1 LGLVLLFK
9 LESFGLFLQSDLLQ
23 SFCLLLKSLLLP
35 FRLYLQSSIC
45 LFFHKALT
53 LLQQVLL
60 GLFNQ
65 SFCGVGVALASME
78 FVDDFFVQPWG
89 EAGIELVLQGVSEE
103 SLRFK
108 DLIGVGF
115 EVL

>member
-1 LGLVLLFK
+1 
-9 LESFGLFLQSDLLQ
+9 
-23 SFCLLLKSLLLP
+23 
-35 FRLYLQSSIC
+35 
-45 LFFHKALT
+45 
-53 LLQQVLL
+53 
-60 GLFNQ
+60 
-65 SFCGVGVALASME
+65 ME